1 MVKNPA
7 QETEHQSCPPQH
19 TALPTDA
26 KGEAKGNNSTT
37 ALESSRSGGARQAQ
51 GAATI
56 HNSAGSMEDKERQLS
71 QCYDCVGACRHREG
85 KEKEY
90 SASL

>member
-19 TALPTDA
+19 T
-26 KGEAKGNNSTT
+26 GEAKGNNSTT

-56 HNSAGSMEDKERQLS
+56 HNGAGSMEDKERQLS